1 MISSRSFTVSSFK
14 FVFGVMIAI
23 FKEKVF
29 SIQNKNKNVIIS
41 QKL

>member
-1 MISSRSFTVSSFK
+1 MISSRSFTVSRLK
-14 FVFGVMIAI
+14 FVFDVMIVI
-23 FKEKVF
+23 FKGKLF